1 MSSARNGVVRILA
14 ALPDGSANLGSGFA
28 VGQAGEPSAV
38 FVTNKHVVEN
48 STAVYLLL
56 DDRWSET
63 EDGSALNMEYV
74 VRCDVVY
81 EPETYPDYAIL
92 LADRIVTERVA
103 LPLMP
108 AALAEPGETIY
119 AIGFPSVS
127 DQVTVNYTANVDT
140 VTVTAGT
147 ISRLAHMAETDTDVI
162 QIDANINHGNSGGP
176 LITEEG
182 YVIGLNTYGYGDN
195 INLAV
200 QSDYV
205 ISRLNDLV
213 DIGTLYEFEYT
224 LITDRS
230 EGSGM
235 MTTVLICVGLL
246 AAAAVV
252 AVLILRRNR
261 KPATAAGHQKDS
273 SGGGSS
279 NSSWKKD
286 DRGIHLPQDRA
297 GGRDWGD
304 PAGRAPGG
312 TAHRGR
318 ERPLR
323 RTALCPYGNPPPGA
337 AARPRTTLVFPADT
351 TGVSGVH
358 CVVRLT
364 SGGATLTDLGSS
376 FGTFLNGQNKLP
388 PQQPTALK
396 PRGYLRPGLPAADLP
411 AGAEERLTGN
421 RFDRSEKFCGILSS
435 KRNGTG
441 AGRAGC
447 VREVT
452 GNGALLS
459 ILYAPC
465 PAGAALPQLQ
475 T

>member
-1 MSSARNGVVRILA
+1 MKKRLFASSLTVCILLCCILTALPAHAAGSDGESAVSSARNGVVRILA

-63 EDGSALNMEYV
+63 EGGGALNMEYV

-147 ISRLAHMAETDTDVI
+147 ISRLAHMTETDTDVI

-261 KPATAAGHQKDS
+261 KPATAAGYQKDS
-273 SGGGSS
+273 SGGGSN

-286 DRGIHLPQDRA
+286 DHSSTFPKTGQVDEIGETQPAEPQEELRIV
-297 GGRDWGD
+297 GVNGHF
-304 PAGRAPGG
+304 AGRRFALTG
-312 TAHRGR
+312 TLRLGR
-318 ERPLR
+318 LPDQ
-323 RTALCPYGNPPPGA
+323 ND
-337 AARPRTTLVFPADT
+337 LVFPADT

-376 FGTFLNGQNKLP
+376 FGTFLNGQNKIP

-396 PRGYLRPGLPAADLP
+396 PGDTFALGSQRQTFRL
-411 AGAEERLTGN
+411 ERKSG
-421 RFDRSEKFCGILSS
+421 
-435 KRNGTG
+435 
-441 AGRAGC
+441 
-447 VREVT
+447 
-452 GNGALLS
+452 
-459 ILYAPC
+459 
-465 PAGAALPQLQ
+465 
-475 T
+475 

>member
-1 MSSARNGVVRILA
+1 MKKRLFAFPLTVCILLCCILTALPAHAAGTGGESAVSSARNGVVRILA

-63 EDGSALNMEYV
+63 EGGGALNMEYA

-127 DQVTVNYTANVDT
+127 DQVTAGYSANVDA
-140 VTVTAGT
+140 VTVTTGT
-147 ISRLAHMAETDTDVI
+147 ISRMAHLAETDTDVI
-162 QIDANINHGNSGGP
+162 QIDASVNHGNSGGP

-195 INLAV
+195 VNLAV

-224 LITDRS
+224 LITDRT

-261 KPATAAGHQKDS
+261 KPASAAGHRKDN
-273 SGGGSS
+273 GGGSTGS
-279 NSSWKKD
+279 DRKTAGHSSTFPKTGQVD
-286 DRGIHLPQDRA
+286 EIGETQPAQALEELRIVGVNGHF
-297 GGRDWGD
+297 
-304 PAGRAPGG
+304 AGRRFALTG
-312 TAHRGR
+312 ALRLGR
-318 ERPLR
+318 LPDK
-323 RTALCPYGNPPPGA
+323 ND
-337 AARPRTTLVFPADT
+337 LVFPADT

-396 PRGYLRPGLPAADLP
+396 PGDTFALGSQRQTFRL
-411 AGAEERLTGN
+411 ERKSG
-421 RFDRSEKFCGILSS
+421 
-435 KRNGTG
+435 
-441 AGRAGC
+441 
-447 VREVT
+447 
-452 GNGALLS
+452 
-459 ILYAPC
+459 
-465 PAGAALPQLQ
+465 
-475 T
+475 

>member
-1 MSSARNGVVRILA
+1 MKKRLFASSLTVCILLCCILTALPAHAAGSDGESAVSSARNGVVRILA
-14 ALPDGSANLGSGFA
+14 ALSDGSANLGSGFA

-119 AIGFPSVS
+119 AIGFPGVS
-127 DQVTVNYTANVDT
+127 DQVTVNYTASVDS

-162 QIDANINHGNSGGP
+162 QIDASINHGNSGGP

-261 KPATAAGHQKDS
+261 KPATAAGYQKDS
-273 SGGGSS
+273 SGGGSN

-286 DRGIHLPQDRA
+286 DHSSTFPKTGQVDEIGETQPAEPQEELRIV
-297 GGRDWGD
+297 GVNGHF
-304 PAGRAPGG
+304 AGRRFALTG
-312 TAHRGR
+312 TLRLGR
-318 ERPLR
+318 LPDQ
-323 RTALCPYGNPPPGA
+323 ND
-337 AARPRTTLVFPADT
+337 LVFPADT

-376 FGTFLNGQNKLP
+376 FGTFLNGQNKIP

-396 PRGYLRPGLPAADLP
+396 LGDTFALGSQRQTFRL
-411 AGAEERLTGN
+411 ER
-421 RFDRSEKFCGILSS
+421 K
-435 KRNGTG
+435 NG
-441 AGRAGC
+441 
-447 VREVT
+447 
-452 GNGALLS
+452 
-459 ILYAPC
+459 
-465 PAGAALPQLQ
+465 
-475 T
+475 

>member
-1 MSSARNGVVRILA
+1 MKKRLFAFPLTVCILLCCILTALPAHAAGTGGESAVSSARNGVVRILA

-63 EDGSALNMEYV
+63 EGGGALNMEYA

-127 DQVTVNYTANVDT
+127 DQVTAGYSANVDA
-140 VTVTAGT
+140 VTVTTGT
-147 ISRLAHMAETDTDVI
+147 ISRMAHLAETDTDVI
-162 QIDANINHGNSGGP
+162 QIDASVNHGNSGGP

-195 INLAV
+195 VNLAV

-224 LITDRS
+224 LITDRT

-261 KPATAAGHQKDS
+261 KPASAAGHRKDN
-273 SGGGSS
+273 GGGSTGS
-279 NSSWKKD
+279 DRKTAGHSSTFPKTGQVD
-286 DRGIHLPQDRA
+286 EIGETQPAQALEELRIVGVNGHF
-297 GGRDWGD
+297 
-304 PAGRAPGG
+304 AGRRFALTG
-312 TAHRGR
+312 ALRLGR
-318 ERPLR
+318 LPDK
-323 RTALCPYGNPPPGA
+323 ND
-337 AARPRTTLVFPADT
+337 LVFPADT

-376 FGTFLNGQNKLP
+376 FGTFLNGQNKIP

-396 PRGYLRPGLPAADLP
+396 LGDTFALGSQRQTFRL
-411 AGAEERLTGN
+411 ER
-421 RFDRSEKFCGILSS
+421 K
-435 KRNGTG
+435 NG
-441 AGRAGC
+441 
-447 VREVT
+447 
-452 GNGALLS
+452 
-459 ILYAPC
+459 
-465 PAGAALPQLQ
+465 
-475 T
+475 

>member
-1 MSSARNGVVRILA
+1 MKKLFAFPLTVCILLCCILTALPARAAGTGGESAVSSARNGVVRILA
-14 ALPDGSANLGSGFA
+14 AQPDGSANLGSGFV

-63 EDGSALNMEYV
+63 EDGSALNMEYAV
-74 VRCDVVY
+74 HCNVVY

-92 LADRIVTERVA
+92 LADRIVAERVA

-119 AIGFPSVS
+119 AIGFPGVS
-127 DQVTVNYTANVDT
+127 DQVTVNYTASVDS

-162 QIDANINHGNSGGP
+162 QIDASINHGNSGGP
-176 LITEEG
+176 LITEED

-205 ISRLNDLV
+205 ISRLNDLA

-246 AAAAVV
+246 AAAVVV

-261 KPATAAGHQKDS
+261 KPASAAGHQKDI
-273 SGGGSS
+273 GGDGS
-279 NSSWKKD
+279 NSSDQKR
-286 DRGIHLPQDRA
+286 DRHSSTFPKTGQADEIGETQPAEALEELRLVGVNGHF
-297 GGRDWGD
+297 
-304 PAGRAPGG
+304 AGRRFALTG
-312 TAHRGR
+312 TLRLGR
-318 ERPLR
+318 LPDK
-323 RTALCPYGNPPPGA
+323 ND
-337 AARPRTTLVFPADT
+337 LVFPADT

-364 SGGATLTDLGSS
+364 SSGATLTDLGSS

-396 PRGYLRPGLPAADLP
+396 PVDTFALGSQRQTFRP
-411 AGAEERLTGN
+411 ER
-421 RFDRSEKFCGILSS
+421 KSS
-435 KRNGTG
+435 
-441 AGRAGC
+441 
-447 VREVT
+447 
-452 GNGALLS
+452 
-459 ILYAPC
+459 
-465 PAGAALPQLQ
+465 
-475 T
+475 

>member
-1 MSSARNGVVRILA
+1 MIKRLFAFPLTVCILLCCILNALPAYAAGTGGESAVSSARNGVVRILA
-14 ALPDGSANLGSGFA
+14 AQPDGSANLGSGFA

-74 VRCDVVY
+74 VRCNVVY

-119 AIGFPSVS
+119 AIGFPGVS
-127 DQVTVNYTANVDT
+127 DQVTVNYTASVDS

-162 QIDANINHGNSGGP
+162 QIDASINHGNSGGP

-213 DIGTLYEFEYT
+213 DIGTLYNFEYT
-224 LITDRS
+224 LITDRTES
-230 EGSGM
+230 SGM
-235 MTTVLICVGLL
+235 MTTVLICVGVL
-246 AAAAVV
+246 AVAAVV

-261 KPATAAGHQKDS
+261 KPASAAGHPRDIG
-273 SGGGSS
+273 GGGS
-279 NSSWKKD
+279 NSS
-286 DRGIHLPQDRA
+286 DRKGDRHSSTFPKTGQVDEIGETQPA
-297 GGRDWGD
+297 EALEELRLVGVNGHF
-304 PAGRAPGG
+304 AGRRFALTG
-312 TAHRGR
+312 TLRLGR
-318 ERPLR
+318 LPDK
-323 RTALCPYGNPPPGA
+323 ND
-337 AARPRTTLVFPADT
+337 LVFPADT

-358 CVVRLT
+358 CVVHLT
-364 SGGATLTDLGSS
+364 SSGATLTDLGSS
-376 FGTFLNGQNKLP
+376 FGTFLNGQNKIP
-388 PQQPTALK
+388 PQQPTDLK
-396 PRGYLRPGLPAADLP
+396 PGDTFALGSQRQTFRL
-411 AGAEERLTGN
+411 ER
-421 RFDRSEKFCGILSS
+421 K
-435 KRNGTG
+435 NG
-441 AGRAGC
+441 
-447 VREVT
+447 
-452 GNGALLS
+452 
-459 ILYAPC
+459 
-465 PAGAALPQLQ
+465 
-475 T
+475 

>member
-1 MSSARNGVVRILA
+1 MKKRLFASSLTVCILLCCILTALPAHAAGSDGESAVSSARNGVVRILA
-14 ALPDGSANLGSGFA
+14 ALSDGSANLGSGFA

-147 ISRLAHMAETDTDVI
+147 ISRLAHMTETDTDVI

-261 KPATAAGHQKDS
+261 KPATAAGYQKDS
-273 SGGGSS
+273 SGGGSN

-286 DRGIHLPQDRA
+286 DHSSTFPKTGQVDEIGETQPAEPQEELRIV
-297 GGRDWGD
+297 GVNGHF
-304 PAGRAPGG
+304 AGRRFALTG
-312 TAHRGR
+312 TLRLGR
-318 ERPLR
+318 LPDQ
-323 RTALCPYGNPPPGA
+323 ND
-337 AARPRTTLVFPADT
+337 LVFPADT

-376 FGTFLNGQNKLP
+376 FGTFLNGQNKIP

-396 PRGYLRPGLPAADLP
+396 LGDTFALGSQRQTFRL
-411 AGAEERLTGN
+411 ER
-421 RFDRSEKFCGILSS
+421 K
-435 KRNGTG
+435 NG
-441 AGRAGC
+441 
-447 VREVT
+447 
-452 GNGALLS
+452 
-459 ILYAPC
+459 
-465 PAGAALPQLQ
+465 
-475 T
+475 

>member
-1 MSSARNGVVRILA
+1 MKKRLFASSLTVCILLCCILTALPAHAAGSDGESAVSSARNGVVRILA

-147 ISRLAHMAETDTDVI
+147 ISRLAHMTETDTDVI

-261 KPATAAGHQKDS
+261 KPATAAGYQKDS
-273 SGGGSS
+273 SGGGSN

-286 DRGIHLPQDRA
+286 DHSSTFPKTGQVDEIGETQPAEPQEELRIV
-297 GGRDWGD
+297 GVNGHF
-304 PAGRAPGG
+304 AGRRFALTG
-312 TAHRGR
+312 TLRLGR
-318 ERPLR
+318 LPDQ
-323 RTALCPYGNPPPGA
+323 ND
-337 AARPRTTLVFPADT
+337 LVFPADT

-376 FGTFLNGQNKLP
+376 FGTFLNGQNKIP

-396 PRGYLRPGLPAADLP
+396 LGDTFALGSQRQTFRL
-411 AGAEERLTGN
+411 ERKSG
-421 RFDRSEKFCGILSS
+421 
-435 KRNGTG
+435 
-441 AGRAGC
+441 
-447 VREVT
+447 
-452 GNGALLS
+452 
-459 ILYAPC
+459 
-465 PAGAALPQLQ
+465 
-475 T
+475 

>member
-1 MSSARNGVVRILA
+1 MKKRLFASSLTVCILLCCILTALPAHAAGSDGESAVSSARNGVVRILA

-261 KPATAAGHQKDS
+261 KPATAAGYQKDS
-273 SGGGSS
+273 SGGGSN

-286 DRGIHLPQDRA
+286 DHSSTFPKTRQVDEIGETQPAEPQEELRIV
-297 GGRDWGD
+297 GVNGHF
-304 PAGRAPGG
+304 AGRRFALTG
-312 TAHRGR
+312 TLRLGR
-318 ERPLR
+318 LPDQ
-323 RTALCPYGNPPPGA
+323 ND
-337 AARPRTTLVFPADT
+337 LVFPADT

-376 FGTFLNGQNKLP
+376 FGTFLNGQNKIP

-396 PRGYLRPGLPAADLP
+396 LGDTFALGSQRQTFRL
-411 AGAEERLTGN
+411 ER
-421 RFDRSEKFCGILSS
+421 K
-435 KRNGTG
+435 NG
-441 AGRAGC
+441 
-447 VREVT
+447 
-452 GNGALLS
+452 
-459 ILYAPC
+459 
-465 PAGAALPQLQ
+465 
-475 T
+475 

>member
-1 MSSARNGVVRILA
+1 MKKRLFASSLTVCILLCCILTALPAHAAGSDGESAVSSARNGVVRILA

-261 KPATAAGHQKDS
+261 KPATAAGYQKDS
-273 SGGGSS
+273 SGGGSN

-286 DRGIHLPQDRA
+286 DHSSTFPKTGQVDEIGETQPAEPQEELRIV
-297 GGRDWGD
+297 GVNGHF
-304 PAGRAPGG
+304 AGRRFALTG
-312 TAHRGR
+312 TLRLGR
-318 ERPLR
+318 LPDQ
-323 RTALCPYGNPPPGA
+323 ND
-337 AARPRTTLVFPADT
+337 LVFPADT

-376 FGTFLNGQNKLP
+376 FGTFLNGQNKIP
-388 PQQPTALK
+388 PQQPNALK
-396 PRGYLRPGLPAADLP
+396 LGDTFALGSQRQTFRL
-411 AGAEERLTGN
+411 ER
-421 RFDRSEKFCGILSS
+421 K
-435 KRNGTG
+435 NG
-441 AGRAGC
+441 
-447 VREVT
+447 
-452 GNGALLS
+452 
-459 ILYAPC
+459 
-465 PAGAALPQLQ
+465 
-475 T
+475 

>member
-1 MSSARNGVVRILA
+1 MKKRLFAFPLTVCILLCCILTALPAHAAGTGGESAVSSARNGVVRILA

-63 EDGSALNMEYV
+63 EGGGALNMEYA

-127 DQVTVNYTANVDT
+127 DQVTAGYSANVDA
-140 VTVTAGT
+140 VTVTTGT
-147 ISRLAHMAETDTDVI
+147 ISRMAHLAETDTDVI
-162 QIDANINHGNSGGP
+162 QIDASVNHGNSGGP

-195 INLAV
+195 VNLAV

-224 LITDRS
+224 LITDRT

-261 KPATAAGHQKDS
+261 KPASAAGHRKDN
-273 SGGGSS
+273 GGGSTGS
-279 NSSWKKD
+279 DRKTAGHSSTFPKTGQVD
-286 DRGIHLPQDRA
+286 EIGETQPAQALEELRIVGVNGHF
-297 GGRDWGD
+297 
-304 PAGRAPGG
+304 AGRRFALTG
-312 TAHRGR
+312 ALRLGR
-318 ERPLR
+318 LPDK
-323 RTALCPYGNPPPGA
+323 ND
-337 AARPRTTLVFPADT
+337 LVFPADT

-396 PRGYLRPGLPAADLP
+396 LGDTFALGSQRQTFRL
-411 AGAEERLTGN
+411 ERKSG
-421 RFDRSEKFCGILSS
+421 
-435 KRNGTG
+435 
-441 AGRAGC
+441 
-447 VREVT
+447 
-452 GNGALLS
+452 
-459 ILYAPC
+459 
-465 PAGAALPQLQ
+465 
-475 T
+475 

>member
-1 MSSARNGVVRILA
+1 MKKRLFASSLTVCILLCCILTALPAHAAGSDGESAVSSARNGVVRILA

-261 KPATAAGHQKDS
+261 KPATAAGYQKDS
-273 SGGGSS
+273 SGGGSN

-286 DRGIHLPQDRA
+286 DHSSTFPKTRQVDEIGETQPAEPQEELRIV
-297 GGRDWGD
+297 GVNGHF
-304 PAGRAPGG
+304 AGRRFALTG
-312 TAHRGR
+312 TLRLGR
-318 ERPLR
+318 LPDQ
-323 RTALCPYGNPPPGA
+323 ND
-337 AARPRTTLVFPADT
+337 LVFPADT

-376 FGTFLNGQNKLP
+376 FGTFLNGQNKIP

-396 PRGYLRPGLPAADLP
+396 LGDTFALGSQRQTFRL
-411 AGAEERLTGN
+411 ERKSG
-421 RFDRSEKFCGILSS
+421 
-435 KRNGTG
+435 
-441 AGRAGC
+441 
-447 VREVT
+447 
-452 GNGALLS
+452 
-459 ILYAPC
+459 
-465 PAGAALPQLQ
+465 
-475 T
+475 

>member
-1 MSSARNGVVRILA
+1 MKKRLFASSLTVCILLCCILTALPAHAVGSDGESAVSSARNGVVRILA

-147 ISRLAHMAETDTDVI
+147 ISRLAHMTETDTDVI

-261 KPATAAGHQKDS
+261 KPATAAGYQKDS
-273 SGGGSS
+273 SGGGSN

-286 DRGIHLPQDRA
+286 DHSSTFPKTGQVDEIGETQPAEPQEELRIV
-297 GGRDWGD
+297 GVNGHF
-304 PAGRAPGG
+304 AGRRFALTG
-312 TAHRGR
+312 TLRLGR
-318 ERPLR
+318 LPDQ
-323 RTALCPYGNPPPGA
+323 ND
-337 AARPRTTLVFPADT
+337 LVFPADT

-376 FGTFLNGQNKLP
+376 FGTFLNGQNKIP
-388 PQQPTALK
+388 PQQPTSLKLGDTFALGSQ
-396 PRGYLRPGLPAADLP
+396 RQTFRL
-411 AGAEERLTGN
+411 ER
-421 RFDRSEKFCGILSS
+421 K
-435 KRNGTG
+435 NG
-441 AGRAGC
+441 
-447 VREVT
+447 
-452 GNGALLS
+452 
-459 ILYAPC
+459 
-465 PAGAALPQLQ
+465 
-475 T
+475 

>member
-1 MSSARNGVVRILA
+1 MKKRLFASSLTVCILLCCILTALPAHAAGSDGESAVSSARNGVVRILA
-14 ALPDGSANLGSGFA
+14 ALPNGSANLGSGFA

-147 ISRLAHMAETDTDVI
+147 ISRLAHMTETDTDVI

-261 KPATAAGHQKDS
+261 KPATAAGYQKDS
-273 SGGGSS
+273 SGGGSN

-286 DRGIHLPQDRA
+286 DHSSTFPKTGQVDEIGETQPAEPQEELRIV
-297 GGRDWGD
+297 GVNGHF
-304 PAGRAPGG
+304 AGRRFALTG
-312 TAHRGR
+312 TLRLGR
-318 ERPLR
+318 LPDQ
-323 RTALCPYGNPPPGA
+323 ND
-337 AARPRTTLVFPADT
+337 LVFPADT

-376 FGTFLNGQNKLP
+376 FGTFLNGQNKIP

-396 PRGYLRPGLPAADLP
+396 LGDTFALGSQRQTFRL
-411 AGAEERLTGN
+411 ER
-421 RFDRSEKFCGILSS
+421 K
-435 KRNGTG
+435 NG
-441 AGRAGC
+441 
-447 VREVT
+447 
-452 GNGALLS
+452 
-459 ILYAPC
+459 
-465 PAGAALPQLQ
+465 
-475 T
+475 

>member
-1 MSSARNGVVRILA
+1 MKKRLFASSLTVCILLCCILTALPARAAGTGGESAVSSARNGVVRILA
-14 ALPDGSANLGSGFA
+14 AQPDGSANLGSGFA

-63 EDGSALNMEYV
+63 EDGSALNMEYAV
-74 VRCDVVY
+74 HCNVVY

-119 AIGFPSVS
+119 AIGFPGVS
-127 DQVTVNYTANVDT
+127 DQVTVNYTASVDS

-162 QIDANINHGNSGGP
+162 QIDASINHGNSGGP

-205 ISRLNDLV
+205 ISRLNDLA
-213 DIGTLYEFEYT
+213 DIGTLYDFEYT
-224 LITDRS
+224 LITDRTES
-230 EGSGM
+230 SGM

-261 KPATAAGHQKDS
+261 KLATAAGYQKDS
-273 SGGGSS
+273 SGGGSN

-286 DRGIHLPQDRA
+286 DHSSTFPKTGQVDEIGETQPAESQEELRIVGVNGHF
-297 GGRDWGD
+297 
-304 PAGRAPGG
+304 AGRRFALTG
-312 TAHRGR
+312 TLRLGR
-318 ERPLR
+318 LPDQ
-323 RTALCPYGNPPPGA
+323 ND
-337 AARPRTTLVFPADT
+337 LVFPADT

-376 FGTFLNGQNKLP
+376 FGTFLNGQNKIP

-396 PRGYLRPGLPAADLP
+396 LGDTFALGSQRQTFRL
-411 AGAEERLTGN
+411 ER
-421 RFDRSEKFCGILSS
+421 K
-435 KRNGTG
+435 NG
-441 AGRAGC
+441 
-447 VREVT
+447 
-452 GNGALLS
+452 
-459 ILYAPC
+459 
-465 PAGAALPQLQ
+465 
-475 T
+475 

>member
-1 MSSARNGVVRILA
+1 MKKRLFASSLTVCILLCCILTALPAHAAGSDGESAVSSARNGVVRILA
-14 ALPDGSANLGSGFA
+14 ALPDGSA

-119 AIGFPSVS
+119 AIGFPAVS

-176 LITEEG
+176 LITKEG

-224 LITDRS
+224 LITDRT
-230 EGSGM
+230 ENSGM

-246 AAAAVV
+246 AVAAIV

-261 KPATAAGHQKDS
+261 KPATAAGYQKDS
-273 SGGGSS
+273 SGGGSN

-286 DRGIHLPQDRA
+286 DHSSTFPKTGQVDEIGETQPAEPQEELRIV
-297 GGRDWGD
+297 GVNGHF
-304 PAGRAPGG
+304 AGRRFALTG
-312 TAHRGR
+312 TLRLGR
-318 ERPLR
+318 LPDQ
-323 RTALCPYGNPPPGA
+323 ND
-337 AARPRTTLVFPADT
+337 LVFPADT

-376 FGTFLNGQNKLP
+376 FGTFLNGQNKIP

-396 PRGYLRPGLPAADLP
+396 LGDTFALGSQRQTFRL
-411 AGAEERLTGN
+411 ER
-421 RFDRSEKFCGILSS
+421 K
-435 KRNGTG
+435 NG
-441 AGRAGC
+441 
-447 VREVT
+447 
-452 GNGALLS
+452 
-459 ILYAPC
+459 
-465 PAGAALPQLQ
+465 
-475 T
+475 

>member
-1 MSSARNGVVRILA
+1 MKKRLFAFPLTVCILLCCILTALPAHAAGTGGESAVSSARNGVVRILA

-108 AALAEPGETIY
+108 AALTEPGETIY

-140 VTVTAGT
+140 VTVTADT
-147 ISRLAHMAETDTDVI
+147 ISRLAHMTETDTDVI

-261 KPATAAGHQKDS
+261 KPATAAGYQKDS
-273 SGGGSS
+273 SGGGSN

-286 DRGIHLPQDRA
+286 DHSSTFPKTGQVDEIGETQPAEPQEELRIV
-297 GGRDWGD
+297 GVNGHF
-304 PAGRAPGG
+304 AGRRFALTG
-312 TAHRGR
+312 TLRLGR
-318 ERPLR
+318 LPDQ
-323 RTALCPYGNPPPGA
+323 ND
-337 AARPRTTLVFPADT
+337 LVFPADT

-376 FGTFLNGQNKLP
+376 FGTFLNGQNKIP
-388 PQQPTALK
+388 PQQPTSLKLGDTFALGSQ
-396 PRGYLRPGLPAADLP
+396 RQTFRL
-411 AGAEERLTGN
+411 ER
-421 RFDRSEKFCGILSS
+421 K
-435 KRNGTG
+435 NG
-441 AGRAGC
+441 
-447 VREVT
+447 
-452 GNGALLS
+452 
-459 ILYAPC
+459 
-465 PAGAALPQLQ
+465 
-475 T
+475 

>member
-1 MSSARNGVVRILA
+1 MKKRLFASSLTVCILLCCILTALPAHAAGSNGESAVSSARNGVVRILA

-147 ISRLAHMAETDTDVI
+147 ISRLAHMTETDTDVI

-261 KPATAAGHQKDS
+261 KPATAAGYQKDS
-273 SGGGSS
+273 SGGGSN

-286 DRGIHLPQDRA
+286 DHSSTFPKTGQVDEIGETQPAEPQEELRIV
-297 GGRDWGD
+297 GVNGHF
-304 PAGRAPGG
+304 AGRRFALTG
-312 TAHRGR
+312 TLRLGR
-318 ERPLR
+318 LPDQ
-323 RTALCPYGNPPPGA
+323 ND
-337 AARPRTTLVFPADT
+337 LVFPADT

-376 FGTFLNGQNKLP
+376 FGTFLNGQNKIP

-396 PRGYLRPGLPAADLP
+396 LGDTFALGSQRQTFRL
-411 AGAEERLTGN
+411 ER
-421 RFDRSEKFCGILSS
+421 K
-435 KRNGTG
+435 NG
-441 AGRAGC
+441 
-447 VREVT
+447 
-452 GNGALLS
+452 
-459 ILYAPC
+459 
-465 PAGAALPQLQ
+465 
-475 T
+475 

>member
-1 MSSARNGVVRILA
+1 MLFR
-14 ALPDGSANLGSGFA
+14 
-28 VGQAGEPSAV
+28 
-38 FVTNKHVVEN
+38 
-48 STAVYLLL
+48 
-56 DDRWSET
+56 SET

-74 VRCDVVY
+74 VRCEVVY

-246 AAAAVV
+246 AAAAELSTLSHTSP
-252 AVLILRRNR
+252 VLSPSLEILSKN
-261 KPATAAGHQKDS
+261 S
-273 SGGGSS
+273 SG
-279 NSSWKKD
+279 
-286 DRGIHLPQDRA
+286 IFIVHLATCVNLLCKNFKIPPVNEPCGARISA
-297 GGRDWGD
+297 G
-304 PAGRAPGG
+304 
-312 TAHRGR
+312 
-318 ERPLR
+318 
-323 RTALCPYGNPPPGA
+323 
-337 AARPRTTLVFPADT
+337 
-351 TGVSGVH
+351 
-358 CVVRLT
+358 
-364 SGGATLTDLGSS
+364 
-376 FGTFLNGQNKLP
+376 
-388 PQQPTALK
+388 
-396 PRGYLRPGLPAADLP
+396 
-411 AGAEERLTGN
+411 
-421 RFDRSEKFCGILSS
+421 
-435 KRNGTG
+435 
-441 AGRAGC
+441 
-447 VREVT
+447 
-452 GNGALLS
+452 
-459 ILYAPC
+459 
-465 PAGAALPQLQ
+465 
-475 T
+475 

>member
-1 MSSARNGVVRILA
+1 MCIRDRTGTVNIIYILINTIFTIICVIV
-14 ALPDGSANLGSGFA
+14 LPKRKEYNNEFLIVLGIFILIKIIC
-28 VGQAGEPSAV
+28 
-38 FVTNKHVVEN
+38 FKFM
-48 STAVYLLL
+48 L

-147 ISRLAHMAETDTDVI
+147 ISRLAHMTETDTDVI

-261 KPATAAGHQKDS
+261 KPATAAGYQKDS
-273 SGGGSS
+273 SGGGSN

-286 DRGIHLPQDRA
+286 DHSSTFPKTGQVDEIGETQPAEPQEELRIV
-297 GGRDWGD
+297 GVNGHF
-304 PAGRAPGG
+304 AGRRFALTG
-312 TAHRGR
+312 TLRLGR
-318 ERPLR
+318 LPDQ
-323 RTALCPYGNPPPGA
+323 ND
-337 AARPRTTLVFPADT
+337 LVFPADT

-376 FGTFLNGQNKLP
+376 FGTFLNGQNKIP

-396 PRGYLRPGLPAADLP
+396 LGDTFALGSQRQTFRL
-411 AGAEERLTGN
+411 ER
-421 RFDRSEKFCGILSS
+421 K
-435 KRNGTG
+435 NG
-441 AGRAGC
+441 
-447 VREVT
+447 
-452 GNGALLS
+452 
-459 ILYAPC
+459 
-465 PAGAALPQLQ
+465 
-475 T
+475 

>member
-1 MSSARNGVVRILA
+1 MKKRLFASSMTVCILLCCILTALPAHAAGSDGESAVSSARNGVVRILA

-261 KPATAAGHQKDS
+261 KPATAAGYQKDS
-273 SGGGSS
+273 SGGGSN

-286 DRGIHLPQDRA
+286 DHSSTFPKTRQVDEIGETQPAEPQEELRIV
-297 GGRDWGD
+297 GVNGHF
-304 PAGRAPGG
+304 AGRRFALTG
-312 TAHRGR
+312 TLRLGR
-318 ERPLR
+318 LPDQ
-323 RTALCPYGNPPPGA
+323 ND
-337 AARPRTTLVFPADT
+337 LVFPADT

-376 FGTFLNGQNKLP
+376 FGTFLNGQNKIP

-396 PRGYLRPGLPAADLP
+396 LGDTFALGSQRQTFRL
-411 AGAEERLTGN
+411 ER
-421 RFDRSEKFCGILSS
+421 K
-435 KRNGTG
+435 NG
-441 AGRAGC
+441 
-447 VREVT
+447 
-452 GNGALLS
+452 
-459 ILYAPC
+459 
-465 PAGAALPQLQ
+465 
-475 T
+475 

>member
-1 MSSARNGVVRILA
+1 MKKRLFAFPLTVCILLCCILTALPAHAIGTGGESAVSSARNGVVRILA
-14 ALPDGSANLGSGFA
+14 VLPDGTASLGSGFA

-74 VRCDVVY
+74 VRCEVVY

-246 AAAAVV
+246 AAAAV
-252 AVLILRRNR
+252 LILRRNR
-261 KPATAAGHQKDS
+261 KPASAVHRKDIA
-273 SGGGSS
+273 GGGSS
-279 NSSWKKD
+279 SSDRKE
-286 DRGIHLPQDRA
+286 DRGSTFPKTGKVDEIGETQPAEALEELRLVGVNGHF
-297 GGRDWGD
+297 
-304 PAGRAPGG
+304 AGRRFALTG
-312 TAHRGR
+312 TLRLGR
-318 ERPLR
+318 LPDK
-323 RTALCPYGNPPPGA
+323 ND
-337 AARPRTTLVFPADT
+337 LVFPADT

-364 SGGATLTDLGSS
+364 SGGATLTDLG
-376 FGTFLNGQNKLP
+376 
-388 PQQPTALK
+388 PQQSTALK
-396 PRGYLRPGLPAADLP
+396 PGDTFALGSQRQTFRL
-411 AGAEERLTGN
+411 ERKSG
-421 RFDRSEKFCGILSS
+421 
-435 KRNGTG
+435 
-441 AGRAGC
+441 
-447 VREVT
+447 
-452 GNGALLS
+452 
-459 ILYAPC
+459 
-465 PAGAALPQLQ
+465 
-475 T
+475 

>member
-1 MSSARNGVVRILA
+1 MKKRLFASSLTVCILLCCILTALPAHAAGSDGESAVSSARNGVVRILA

-147 ISRLAHMAETDTDVI
+147 ISRLAHMTETDTDVI

-195 INLAV
+195 ITLAV

-261 KPATAAGHQKDS
+261 KPATAAGYQKDS
-273 SGGGSS
+273 SGGGSN

-286 DRGIHLPQDRA
+286 DHSSTFPKTGQVDEIGETQPAEPQEELRIV
-297 GGRDWGD
+297 GVNGHF
-304 PAGRAPGG
+304 AGRRFALTG
-312 TAHRGR
+312 TLRLGR
-318 ERPLR
+318 LPDQ
-323 RTALCPYGNPPPGA
+323 ND
-337 AARPRTTLVFPADT
+337 LVFPADT

-376 FGTFLNGQNKLP
+376 FGTFLNGQNKIP

-396 PRGYLRPGLPAADLP
+396 LGDTFALGSQRQTFRL
-411 AGAEERLTGN
+411 ER
-421 RFDRSEKFCGILSS
+421 K
-435 KRNGTG
+435 NG
-441 AGRAGC
+441 
-447 VREVT
+447 
-452 GNGALLS
+452 
-459 ILYAPC
+459 
-465 PAGAALPQLQ
+465 
-475 T
+475 

>member
-1 MSSARNGVVRILA
+1 MKKRLFASSLTVCILLCCILTALPAHAVGSDGESAVSSARNGVVRILA

-127 DQVTVNYTANVDT
+127 DQVTAGYSANVDA
-140 VTVTAGT
+140 VTVTTGT
-147 ISRLAHMAETDTDVI
+147 ISRMAHLAETDTDVI
-162 QIDANINHGNSGGP
+162 QIDASINHGNSGGP

-195 INLAV
+195 VNLAV

-261 KPATAAGHQKDS
+261 KPATAAGYQKDS
-273 SGGGSS
+273 SGGGSN

-286 DRGIHLPQDRA
+286 DHSSTFPKTGQVDEIGETQPAEPQEELRIV
-297 GGRDWGD
+297 GVNGHF
-304 PAGRAPGG
+304 AGRRFALTG
-312 TAHRGR
+312 TLRLGR
-318 ERPLR
+318 LPDQ
-323 RTALCPYGNPPPGA
+323 ND
-337 AARPRTTLVFPADT
+337 LVFPADT

-376 FGTFLNGQNKLP
+376 FGTFLNGQNKIP

-396 PRGYLRPGLPAADLP
+396 LGDTFALGSQRQTFRL
-411 AGAEERLTGN
+411 ER
-421 RFDRSEKFCGILSS
+421 K
-435 KRNGTG
+435 NG
-441 AGRAGC
+441 
-447 VREVT
+447 
-452 GNGALLS
+452 
-459 ILYAPC
+459 
-465 PAGAALPQLQ
+465 
-475 T
+475 

>member
-1 MSSARNGVVRILA
+1 MKKRLFASSLTVCILLCCILTALPAHAAGSDGESAVSSARNGVVRILA

-108 AALAEPGETIY
+108 ADLAEPGETIY
-119 AIGFPSVS
+119 SIGFPSVS

-261 KPATAAGHQKDS
+261 KPATAAGYQKDS
-273 SGGGSS
+273 SGGGSN

-286 DRGIHLPQDRA
+286 DHSSTFPKTGQVDEIGETQPAEPQEELRIV
-297 GGRDWGD
+297 GVNGHF
-304 PAGRAPGG
+304 AGRRFALTG
-312 TAHRGR
+312 TLRLGR
-318 ERPLR
+318 LPDQ
-323 RTALCPYGNPPPGA
+323 ND
-337 AARPRTTLVFPADT
+337 LVFPADT

-376 FGTFLNGQNKLP
+376 FGTFLNGQNKIP

-396 PRGYLRPGLPAADLP
+396 LGDTFALGSQRQTFRL
-411 AGAEERLTGN
+411 ER
-421 RFDRSEKFCGILSS
+421 K
-435 KRNGTG
+435 NG
-441 AGRAGC
+441 
-447 VREVT
+447 
-452 GNGALLS
+452 
-459 ILYAPC
+459 
-465 PAGAALPQLQ
+465 
-475 T
+475 

>member
-1 MSSARNGVVRILA
+1 MKKRLFASSLTVCILLCCILTALPAHAAGSNGESAVSSARNGVVRILA

-147 ISRLAHMAETDTDVI
+147 ISRLAHMTETDTDVI

-246 AAAAVV
+246 AAAAIV

-261 KPATAAGHQKDS
+261 KPATAAGYQKDS
-273 SGGGSS
+273 SGGGSN

-286 DRGIHLPQDRA
+286 DHSSTFPKTGQVDEIGETQPAEPQEELRIV
-297 GGRDWGD
+297 GVNGHF
-304 PAGRAPGG
+304 AGRRFALTG
-312 TAHRGR
+312 TLRLGR
-318 ERPLR
+318 LPDQ
-323 RTALCPYGNPPPGA
+323 ND
-337 AARPRTTLVFPADT
+337 LVFPADT

-376 FGTFLNGQNKLP
+376 FGTFLNGQNKIP

-396 PRGYLRPGLPAADLP
+396 LGDTFALGSQRQTFRL
-411 AGAEERLTGN
+411 ER
-421 RFDRSEKFCGILSS
+421 K
-435 KRNGTG
+435 NG
-441 AGRAGC
+441 
-447 VREVT
+447 
-452 GNGALLS
+452 
-459 ILYAPC
+459 
-465 PAGAALPQLQ
+465 
-475 T
+475 

>member
-1 MSSARNGVVRILA
+1 MLFRS
-14 ALPDGSANLGSGFA
+14 
-28 VGQAGEPSAV
+28 
-38 FVTNKHVVEN
+38 
-48 STAVYLLL
+48 
-56 DDRWSET
+56 
-63 EDGSALNMEYV
+63 
-74 VRCDVVY
+74 
-81 EPETYPDYAIL
+81 
-92 LADRIVTERVA
+92 
-103 LPLMP
+103 
-108 AALAEPGETIY
+108 
-119 AIGFPSVS
+119 
-127 DQVTVNYTANVDT
+127 
-140 VTVTAGT
+140 
-147 ISRLAHMAETDTDVI
+147 
-162 QIDANINHGNSGGP
+162 

-261 KPATAAGHQKDS
+261 KPATAAGYQKDS
-273 SGGGSS
+273 SGGGSN

-286 DRGIHLPQDRA
+286 DHSSTFPKTGQVDEIGETQPAEPQEELRIV
-297 GGRDWGD
+297 GVNGHF
-304 PAGRAPGG
+304 AGRRFALTG
-312 TAHRGR
+312 TLRLGR
-318 ERPLR
+318 LPDQ
-323 RTALCPYGNPPPGA
+323 ND
-337 AARPRTTLVFPADT
+337 LVFPADT

-376 FGTFLNGQNKLP
+376 FGTFLNGQNKIP

-396 PRGYLRPGLPAADLP
+396 LGDTFALGSQRQTFRL
-411 AGAEERLTGN
+411 ER
-421 RFDRSEKFCGILSS
+421 K
-435 KRNGTG
+435 NG
-441 AGRAGC
+441 
-447 VREVT
+447 
-452 GNGALLS
+452 
-459 ILYAPC
+459 
-465 PAGAALPQLQ
+465 
-475 T
+475 

>member
-1 MSSARNGVVRILA
+1 MKKRLFASSLTVCILLCCILTALPAHAAGSDGESAVSSARNGVVRILA

-261 KPATAAGHQKDS
+261 KPATAAGYQKDS
-273 SGGGSS
+273 SGGGSN

-286 DRGIHLPQDRA
+286 DHSSTFPKTRQVDEIGETQPAEPQEELRIV
-297 GGRDWGD
+297 GVNGHF
-304 PAGRAPGG
+304 AGRRFARTG
-312 TAHRGR
+312 TLRLGR
-318 ERPLR
+318 LPDQ
-323 RTALCPYGNPPPGA
+323 ND
-337 AARPRTTLVFPADT
+337 LVFPADT

-376 FGTFLNGQNKLP
+376 FGTFLNGQNKIP

-396 PRGYLRPGLPAADLP
+396 LGDTFALGSQRQTFRL
-411 AGAEERLTGN
+411 ER
-421 RFDRSEKFCGILSS
+421 K
-435 KRNGTG
+435 NG
-441 AGRAGC
+441 
-447 VREVT
+447 
-452 GNGALLS
+452 
-459 ILYAPC
+459 
-465 PAGAALPQLQ
+465 
-475 T
+475 

>member
-1 MSSARNGVVRILA
+1 MKKRLFASSLTVCILLCCILTALPAHAAGSDGESAVSSARNGVVRILA
-14 ALPDGSANLGSGFA
+14 ALSDGSANLGSGFA

-261 KPATAAGHQKDS
+261 KPATAAGYQKDS
-273 SGGGSS
+273 SGGGSN

-286 DRGIHLPQDRA
+286 DHSSTFPKTGQVDEIGETQPAEPQEELRIV
-297 GGRDWGD
+297 GVNGHF
-304 PAGRAPGG
+304 AGRRFALTG
-312 TAHRGR
+312 TLRLGR
-318 ERPLR
+318 LPDQ
-323 RTALCPYGNPPPGA
+323 ND
-337 AARPRTTLVFPADT
+337 LVFPADT

-376 FGTFLNGQNKLP
+376 FGTFLNGQNKIP

-396 PRGYLRPGLPAADLP
+396 LGDTFALGSQRQTFRL
-411 AGAEERLTGN
+411 ER
-421 RFDRSEKFCGILSS
+421 K
-435 KRNGTG
+435 NG
-441 AGRAGC
+441 
-447 VREVT
+447 
-452 GNGALLS
+452 
-459 ILYAPC
+459 
-465 PAGAALPQLQ
+465 
-475 T
+475 

>member
-1 MSSARNGVVRILA
+1 MKKRLFASSLTVCILLCCILTALPAHAAGSDGESAVSSARNGVVRILA

-176 LITEEG
+176 LITKEG

-261 KPATAAGHQKDS
+261 KPATAAGYQKDS
-273 SGGGSS
+273 SGGGSN

-286 DRGIHLPQDRA
+286 DHSSTFPKTGQVDEIGETQPAEPQEELRIV
-297 GGRDWGD
+297 GVNGHF
-304 PAGRAPGG
+304 AGRRFALTG
-312 TAHRGR
+312 TLRLGR
-318 ERPLR
+318 LPDQ
-323 RTALCPYGNPPPGA
+323 ND
-337 AARPRTTLVFPADT
+337 LVFPADT

-376 FGTFLNGQNKLP
+376 FGTFLNGQNKIP

-396 PRGYLRPGLPAADLP
+396 LGDTFALGSQRQTFRL
-411 AGAEERLTGN
+411 ER
-421 RFDRSEKFCGILSS
+421 K
-435 KRNGTG
+435 NG
-441 AGRAGC
+441 
-447 VREVT
+447 
-452 GNGALLS
+452 
-459 ILYAPC
+459 
-465 PAGAALPQLQ
+465 
-475 T
+475 

>member
-1 MSSARNGVVRILA
+1 MKKRLFASSLTVCILLCCILTALPAHAAGSDGESAVSSARNGVVRILA
-14 ALPDGSANLGSGFA
+14 ALSDGSANLGSGFA

-108 AALAEPGETIY
+108 AALTEPGETIY

-147 ISRLAHMAETDTDVI
+147 ISRLAHMTETDTDVI

-261 KPATAAGHQKDS
+261 KPATAAGYQKDS
-273 SGGGSS
+273 SGGGSN

-286 DRGIHLPQDRA
+286 DHSSTFPKTGQVDEIGETQPAEPQEELRIV
-297 GGRDWGD
+297 GVNGHF
-304 PAGRAPGG
+304 AGRRFALTG
-312 TAHRGR
+312 TLRLGR
-318 ERPLR
+318 LPDQ
-323 RTALCPYGNPPPGA
+323 ND
-337 AARPRTTLVFPADT
+337 LVFPADT

-376 FGTFLNGQNKLP
+376 FGTFLNGQNKIP

-396 PRGYLRPGLPAADLP
+396 LGDTFALGSQRQTFRL
-411 AGAEERLTGN
+411 ER
-421 RFDRSEKFCGILSS
+421 K
-435 KRNGTG
+435 NG
-441 AGRAGC
+441 
-447 VREVT
+447 
-452 GNGALLS
+452 
-459 ILYAPC
+459 
-465 PAGAALPQLQ
+465 
-475 T
+475 

>member
-1 MSSARNGVVRILA
+1 MKKRLFAFPLTVCILLCCILTALPAHAAGTGGESAVSSARNGVVRILA

-119 AIGFPSVS
+119 AIGFPAVS

-176 LITEEG
+176 LITKEG

-261 KPATAAGHQKDS
+261 KPATAAGYQKDS
-273 SGGGSS
+273 SGGGSN

-286 DRGIHLPQDRA
+286 DHSSTFPKTGQVDEIGETQPAEPQEELRIV
-297 GGRDWGD
+297 GVNGHF
-304 PAGRAPGG
+304 AGRRFALTG
-312 TAHRGR
+312 TLRLGR
-318 ERPLR
+318 LPDK
-323 RTALCPYGNPPPGA
+323 ND
-337 AARPRTTLVFPADT
+337 LVFPADT

-376 FGTFLNGQNKLP
+376 FGTFLNGQNKIP

-396 PRGYLRPGLPAADLP
+396 LGDTFALGSQRQTFRL
-411 AGAEERLTGN
+411 ER
-421 RFDRSEKFCGILSS
+421 K
-435 KRNGTG
+435 NG
-441 AGRAGC
+441 
-447 VREVT
+447 
-452 GNGALLS
+452 
-459 ILYAPC
+459 
-465 PAGAALPQLQ
+465 
-475 T
+475 

>member
-1 MSSARNGVVRILA
+1 MKKRLFASSLTVCILLCCILTALPAHAAGSDGESAVSSARNGVVRILA
-14 ALPDGSANLGSGFA
+14 ALSDGSANLGSGFA

-261 KPATAAGHQKDS
+261 KPATAAGYQKDS
-273 SGGGSS
+273 SGGGSN

-286 DRGIHLPQDRA
+286 DHSSTFPKTGQVDEIGETQPAEHQEELRIVGVNGHF
-297 GGRDWGD
+297 
-304 PAGRAPGG
+304 AGRRFALTG
-312 TAHRGR
+312 TLRLGR
-318 ERPLR
+318 LPDQ
-323 RTALCPYGNPPPGA
+323 ND
-337 AARPRTTLVFPADT
+337 LVFPADT

-376 FGTFLNGQNKLP
+376 FGTFLNGQNKIP

-396 PRGYLRPGLPAADLP
+396 LGDTFALGSQRQTFRL
-411 AGAEERLTGN
+411 ER
-421 RFDRSEKFCGILSS
+421 K
-435 KRNGTG
+435 NG
-441 AGRAGC
+441 
-447 VREVT
+447 
-452 GNGALLS
+452 
-459 ILYAPC
+459 
-465 PAGAALPQLQ
+465 
-475 T
+475 

>member
-1 MSSARNGVVRILA
+1 MKKRLFACPLAVCILLCCILTALPAQAAGTGSESAVSSARNGVVRILA
-14 ALPDGSANLGSGFA
+14 AKPDGSANLGSGFA

-48 STAVYLLL
+48 SSAVYLLL

-261 KPATAAGHQKDS
+261 KPATAAGYQKDS
-273 SGGGSS
+273 SGGGSN

-286 DRGIHLPQDRA
+286 DHSSTFPKTGQVDEIGETQPAEPQEELRIV
-297 GGRDWGD
+297 GVNGHF
-304 PAGRAPGG
+304 AGRRFALTG
-312 TAHRGR
+312 TLRLGR
-318 ERPLR
+318 LPDQ
-323 RTALCPYGNPPPGA
+323 ND
-337 AARPRTTLVFPADT
+337 LVFPADT

-376 FGTFLNGQNKLP
+376 FGTFLNGQNKIP

-396 PRGYLRPGLPAADLP
+396 LGDTFALGSQRQTFRL
-411 AGAEERLTGN
+411 ER
-421 RFDRSEKFCGILSS
+421 K
-435 KRNGTG
+435 NG
-441 AGRAGC
+441 
-447 VREVT
+447 
-452 GNGALLS
+452 
-459 ILYAPC
+459 
-465 PAGAALPQLQ
+465 
-475 T
+475 

>member
-1 MSSARNGVVRILA
+1 M
-14 ALPDGSANLGSGFA
+14 
-28 VGQAGEPSAV
+28 
-38 FVTNKHVVEN
+38 
-48 STAVYLLL
+48 
-56 DDRWSET
+56 
-63 EDGSALNMEYV
+63 NMEYV
-74 VRCDVVY
+74 VRCEVVY

-261 KPATAAGHQKDS
+261 KPASAVHRKDIA
-273 SGGGSS
+273 GGGSS
-279 NSSWKKD
+279 SSDRKE
-286 DRGIHLPQDRA
+286 DRGSTFPKTGKVDEIGETQPAEALEELRLVGVNGHF
-297 GGRDWGD
+297 
-304 PAGRAPGG
+304 AGRRFALTG
-312 TAHRGR
+312 TLRLGR
-318 ERPLR
+318 LPDK
-323 RTALCPYGNPPPGA
+323 ND
-337 AARPRTTLVFPADT
+337 LVFPADT

-388 PQQPTALK
+388 PQQSTALK
-396 PRGYLRPGLPAADLP
+396 PGDTFALGSQRQTFRL
-411 AGAEERLTGN
+411 ERKSG
-421 RFDRSEKFCGILSS
+421 
-435 KRNGTG
+435 
-441 AGRAGC
+441 
-447 VREVT
+447 
-452 GNGALLS
+452 
-459 ILYAPC
+459 
-465 PAGAALPQLQ
+465 
-475 T
+475 

>member
-1 MSSARNGVVRILA
+1 MKKRLFASSLTVCILLCCILTALPAHAVGSDGESAVSSARNGVVRILA

-261 KPATAAGHQKDS
+261 KPATAAGYQKDS
-273 SGGGSS
+273 SGGGSN

-286 DRGIHLPQDRA
+286 DHSSTFPKTGQVDEIGETQPAEPQEELRIV
-297 GGRDWGD
+297 GVNGHF
-304 PAGRAPGG
+304 AGRRFALTG
-312 TAHRGR
+312 TLRLGR
-318 ERPLR
+318 LPDQ
-323 RTALCPYGNPPPGA
+323 ND
-337 AARPRTTLVFPADT
+337 LVFPADT

-376 FGTFLNGQNKLP
+376 FGTFLNGQNKIP

-396 PRGYLRPGLPAADLP
+396 LGDTFALGSQRQTFRL
-411 AGAEERLTGN
+411 ER
-421 RFDRSEKFCGILSS
+421 K
-435 KRNGTG
+435 NG
-441 AGRAGC
+441 
-447 VREVT
+447 
-452 GNGALLS
+452 
-459 ILYAPC
+459 
-465 PAGAALPQLQ
+465 
-475 T
+475 